1 MSIDVLKRVVWFV
14 ILCGV
19 QALVLNHIHLFNCA
33 TPLLYVYFVVL
44 FPLNYP
50 KWGLLLWS
58 FMLGLVIDMFSNTP
72 GEAAASLTLVGASQ
86 PYFFQLFVQRDAPE
100 DIKPSLRTIG
110 PTKFSFY
117 AFTLVL
123 LHCLVFFTL
132 ESFNFFNWLQWLEC
146 ILGSTLITFI
156 LIMTIESVKK

>member
-72 GEAAASLTLVGASQ
+72 GEAAASLTLVGAAQ

>member
-72 GEAAASLTLVGASQ
+72 GEAAASLTLVGAAQ
-86 PYFFQLFVQRDAPE
+86 PYFFQLFVQRDALE